1 MGPNQN
7 ANWCVTHPFF
17 DHVMGTREPYLGTER
32 EQRDTKRR
40 TARAPAS
47 ALTPAAA

>member
-32 EQRDTKRR
+32 ELRARERR
-40 TARAPAS
+40 AGQVDAG
-47 ALTPAAA
+47 ALSTAAA